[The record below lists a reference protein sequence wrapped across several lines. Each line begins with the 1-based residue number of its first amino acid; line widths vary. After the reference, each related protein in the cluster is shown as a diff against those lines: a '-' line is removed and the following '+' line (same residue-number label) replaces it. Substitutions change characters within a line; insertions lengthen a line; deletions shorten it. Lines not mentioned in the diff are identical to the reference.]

1 MRYGEFIEAAYSR
14 ADGLPGAIRS
24 GQGLEESGQEIE
36 MTAMRTLKQ
45 DFETLAG
52 ATERLDSTM
61 LTHADTFHDAR
72 DILKT
77 LMPIM

>member
-1 MRYGEFIEAAYSR
+1 MGIYRSSLLKGR
-14 ADGLPGAIRS
+14 CTTWRIRS
-24 GQGLEESGQEIE
+24 GQGLGESGQEIE

-45 DFETLAG
+45 DFEALVG

-72 DILKT
+72 NILKT

>member
-1 MRYGEFIEAAYSR
+1 
-14 ADGLPGAIRS
+14 
-24 GQGLEESGQEIE
+24 
-36 MTAMRTLKQ
+36 MTAMRTLEQ
-45 DFETLAG
+45 DFEVLVS

-61 LTHADTFHDAR
+61 VTHADTFHDAR